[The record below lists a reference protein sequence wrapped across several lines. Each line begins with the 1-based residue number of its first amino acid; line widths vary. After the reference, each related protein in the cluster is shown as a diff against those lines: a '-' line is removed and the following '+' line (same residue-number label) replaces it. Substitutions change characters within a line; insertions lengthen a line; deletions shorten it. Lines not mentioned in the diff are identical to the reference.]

1 MIGGRTSSETLRGRT
16 QNGRVSCDFQAA
28 SAETLRGRSKD
39 SFQKKI
45 TFQKITK
52 EGIQAI
58 GQSIEIMAESEQ
70 LFAHKN
76 AVTLRLKDV

>member
-1 MIGGRTSSETLRGRT
+1 MITSL
-16 QNGRVSCDFQAA
+16 
-28 SAETLRGRSKD
+28 D

-58 GQSIEIMAESEQ
+58 GPSIEIMAESEQ